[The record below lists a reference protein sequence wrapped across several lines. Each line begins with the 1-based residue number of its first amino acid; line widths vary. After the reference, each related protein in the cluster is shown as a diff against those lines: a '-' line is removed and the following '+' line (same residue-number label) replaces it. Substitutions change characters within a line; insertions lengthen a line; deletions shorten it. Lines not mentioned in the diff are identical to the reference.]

1 MYEHLRLC
9 DWWAGCPESG
19 GEALPIH
26 RLHLRLRHGPRDW
39 SQPRQASHW
48 STSLFS
54 RHFFNLAP
62 FLKFSI
68 AANFVYVM
76 AHEIGHNLGMPP
88 LNAFLSLVHFHF
100 FPPFFEFGAYFKISN
115 GANTIRHGP
124 RVQWTDLCQ
133 GWATIRAAT
142 PATPTASLC
151 RLLAARRVRGSII
164 RFLHDASFPKMLIV
178 LRLNMNCD
186 SIQNPQFIKL
196 NQ

>member
-88 LNAFLSLVHFHF
+88 LKAFLSLVHFHF
-100 FPPFFEFGAYFKISN
+100 FPPFFEFGAFFKILQRRQHHTSWPTCCN
-115 GANTIRHGP
+115 GLICARDEPRFERQHLRSRRLHYVAFSRHE
-124 RVQWTDLCQ
+124 
-133 GWATIRAAT
+133 GWG
-142 PATPTASLC
+142 
-151 RLLAARRVRGSII
+151 VR
-164 RFLHDASFPKMLIV
+164 
-178 LRLNMNCD
+178 
-186 SIQNPQFIKL
+186 
-196 NQ
+196 

>member
-88 LNAFLSLVHFHF
+88 LKAFLSLVHFHF
-100 FPPFFEFGAYFKISN
+100 FPPFFEFGAFFKILQRRQHHTSWPTCAMDWSVP
-115 GANTIRHGP
+115 GMSHDSSGNTCDADGFIMSPSRG
-124 RVQWTDLCQ
+124 TKGEGFDNS
-133 GWATIRAAT
+133 I
-142 PATPTASLC
+142 PAW
-151 RLLAARRVRGSII
+151 RLLPKNVN
-164 RFLHDASFPKMLIV
+164 SFAFKHELWQHPESSV
-178 LRLNMNCD
+178 Y
-186 SIQNPQFIKL
+186 
-196 NQ
+196 